1 MYVWNVYLLIFYFSL
16 PTFFT
21 FFLFFFLFSFP
32 SPLSFSLPASV
43 PLSLSDSLVTL
54 LMMGFHYLKS
64 ANATARICLSN
75 HSSAD
80 FAFQLRKL
88 GPGKVRQWS
97 TFLS

>member
-1 MYVWNVYLLIFYFSL
+1 MECVSTYILFFPTYFLYLLS
-16 PTFFT
+16 
-21 FFLFFFLFSFP
+21 FLFFFLFSFP